1 MKRSIFAVQNSSK
14 TNVCPFKEDD
24 LLKRYLNEISKRPLL
39 SSSEEKAVAQK
50 AAEGNLAAKKKL
62 IESNLRLVVNIA
74 RKNTNSNLPMID
86 LIQEGNIGLMVA
98 VDKFNYKL
106 GYKFSTYATCW
117 IKQAILKGISEQ
129 SHCMKVPVYI
139 QETLAKYS
147 KLKSQ
152 MEKEIKCSVSI
163 EDVAK
168 KTNISYEK
176 INEFMGAFTKA
187 VSIDDSLELN
197 NGKEVSL
204 CDIIID
210 QNFSTTE
217 CAEFDNLKKDI
228 KELMDTLKDREKEV
242 LRHRYGL
249 ENVKKSTLDELG
261 RLFGVTKECIRQ
273 TEIRA
278 LKKLKQ
284 LCMERDLQEYCFS

>member
-1 MKRSIFAVQNSSK
+1 MKRSIFAVQNPFSVGVSSLE
-14 TNVCPFKEDD
+14 EDD
-24 LLKRYLNEISKRPLL
+24 LLKRYLREISKTPLL
-39 SSSEEKAVAQK
+39 SPLEEKNVAQK
-50 AAEGNLAAKKKL
+50 AAEGSMAAKKKL

-74 RKNTNSNLPMID
+74 RKNINSNLPLID
-86 LIQEGNIGLMVA
+86 LIQEGNVGLMVA

-129 SHCMKVPVYI
+129 SHCMKVPVYV

-152 MEKEIKCSVSI
+152 MEKEIKCSVSV
-163 EDVAK
+163 EDVAQK
-168 KTNISYEK
+168 MNISYEK
-176 INEFMGAFTKA
+176 INEFMGAFNKS
-187 VSIDDSLELN
+187 VSIDESLELN

-204 CDIIID
+204 CDIIVD

-217 CAEFDNLKKDI
+217 YAEFDNLKKDI

-242 LRHRYGL
+242 IRHRYGL
-249 ENVKKSTLDELG
+249 ENMQKSTLDELG

-284 LCMERDLQEYCFS
+284 LCLERDMQEYCFS